1 MEKSNLRHI
10 GKVKDAHGLQGE
22 LFIIFFSKDYS
33 WAQDLENIFIDDVS
47 YEILKLSEHKDGLK
61 VKLKGLSNRNQSES
75 LIGQSIY
82 VAEDFFTSEDGDSI
96 YLSEIEN
103 FLVIDQVFGELG
115 RIKSFS
121 YNGAQDLLVINYK
134 NKDIEIPFVEEFVEE
149 INYDE
154 KTIHMN
160 LPDGLIEIND

>member
-1 MEKSNLRHI
+1 MEKPNLRHI

-33 WAQDLENIFIDDVS
+33 WAQDLDSLYISNES
-47 YEILKLSEHKDGLK
+47 YEIIKLSEHKDGLK

-75 LIGQSIY
+75 LIGQSVY
-82 VAEDFFTSEDGDSI
+82 VSEDFFTSEDGDSI

-103 FLVIDQVFGELG
+103 FLVIDQALGELG
-115 RIKSFS
+115 QIKSFS
-121 YNGAQDLLVINYK
+121 YNGAQDLLVVYYK
-134 NKDIEIPFVEEFVEE
+134 NKDIEIPFVEEFVVD
-149 INYDE
+149 INYDQ
-154 KTIHMN
+154 KIIHMN

>member
-33 WAQDLENIFIDDVS
+33 WAQDLENIFIADTS
-47 YEILKLSEHKDGLK
+47 YEVIKIAEHKDGLK
-61 VKLKGLSNRNQSES
+61 VKVSGLSNRNQSES
-75 LIGQSIY
+75 LIGQSVYIS
-82 VAEDFFTSEDGDSI
+82 EDFFTSEDGDSI

-103 FLVIDQVFGELG
+103 FLVIDQVLGELG

-121 YNGAQDLLVINYK
+121 YNGAQDLLVVNYK
-134 NKDIEIPFVEEFVEE
+134 NKDIEIPFVEDFVEE

-154 KTIHMN
+154 KTIRMN

>member
-33 WAQDLENIFIDDVS
+33 WAQDLENIFIADEP
-47 YEILKLSEHKDGLK
+47 YEIIKLAEHKDGLK
-61 VKLKGLSNRNQSES
+61 VKLNGLSNRNQSEA
-75 LIGQSIY
+75 LIGQSVYIS
-82 VAEDFFTSEDGDSI
+82 EDFFTSEDGDSI

-103 FLVIDQVFGELG
+103 FLVIDQALGELG

-121 YNGAQDLLVINYK
+121 YNGAQDLLVVNYK
-134 NKDIEIPFVEEFVEE
+134 SKDIEIPFVEEFVEE

-154 KTIHMN
+154 KTIRMN